1 MALALISAY
10 MFWTVFIHFLTKM
23 LNARILHSSYDLQE
37 VEVVRVADVL
47 YGVDNNGVVNET
59 LTSTNI
65 QETDHLKFLVPVCF
79 VVGACLGTAIVLVLC
94 LHSNTCYFKDCFA

>member
-1 MALALISAY
+1 MTTFLDD
-10 MFWTVFIHFLTKM
+10 FIHIFLTKM
-23 LNARILHSSYDLQE
+23 LNARNLNSSYDLQE

-65 QETDHLKFLVPVCF
+65 QDTDHLKFLVPVCF

-94 LHSNTCYFKDCFA
+94 LHSNTCYFKDCFV